1 MRPPGHT
8 ERVKCWSVEQVAA
21 VAPSP
26 RAVATAEPLAG
37 LHRWVSTG
45 FDDRAI
51 WGRCRGSGAEPYDT
65 IVDHVEV
72 AWRCSCPSRKLPC
85 KHALALLLM
94 WARHLVAEQSRPLA
108 VGAWIATRD
117 ARSAAAQTVDGHTA
131 AGGGQP
137 GGAATPSPGTAPDTD
152 PAGGGDGTSDPASP
166 PGRDDLTRSRDERV
180 ARMMAGLV
188 ELERWLEDRM
198 SNGLS
203 DPALGRYATWDD
215 LAARLVDARA
225 GALANRVRRLAGLV
239 GAGPDWHSDVLAEL
253 GILHLIAQAGLRL
266 ADLPG
271 PLGDAAATASGWQ
284 VRQVDVLAGV
294 PDTDDWFV
302 AGRSDVREDRIEV
315 RRLWLHGQH
324 TQTWAMLLS
333 FAAYQQVL
341 DDSFTVGSV
350 VRGDMHRYPG
360 GSLRALAGRR
370 EADPLP
376 FHLPVGLSIAQA
388 CDHVGRA
395 VAEQPWLDRLAVTV
409 NASPTI
415 QMGRWLLS
423 DRSGALPLLAD
434 ERSLASLLAA
444 SCGTDAT
451 VTAEWTPRGLV
462 PLTVH
467 LPDRTIDVGPRANP
481 AFVRGAAAGTS

>member
-1 MRPPGHT
+1 MRPLRHT
-8 ERVKCWSVEQVAA
+8 ERVNCWSVEQVAA

-37 LHRWVSTG
+37 LHRWVSPG
-45 FDDRAI
+45 VDDRAI
-51 WGRCRGSGAEPYDT
+51 WGRCRGSGSEPYDT

-94 WARHLVAEQSRPLA
+94 WARGLVPEQPRPPG
-108 VGAWIATRD
+108 VGAWITTRD
-117 ARSAAAQTVDGHTA
+117 ARTSAE
-131 AGGGQP
+131 P
-137 GGAATPSPGTAPDTD
+137 GGASTSSPGTEPESH
-152 PAGGGDGTSDPASP
+152 PAGDGDGTSDPSSP
-166 PGRDDLTRSRDERV
+166 PGRDDLTQSRDERV

-198 SNGLS
+198 SNGLA
-203 DPALGRYATWDD
+203 DPALARYATWDD

-225 GALANRVRRLAGLV
+225 GSLANRVRRLAGLV
-239 GAGPDWHSDVLAEL
+239 GAGVDWHSDVLAEL

-266 ADLPG
+266 PELPG

-315 RRLWLHGQH
+315 RRLWLYGQH
-324 TQTWAMLLS
+324 TQLWVMLLS

-376 FHLPVGLSIAQA
+376 LHLPAGVSIAQA

-395 VAEQPWLDRLAVTV
+395 VAEQPWLDRLAITV
-409 NASPTI
+409 SASPTI
-415 QMGRWLLS
+415 HLGRWLLS
-423 DRSGALPLLAD
+423 DHSGALPLLAD

-444 SCGTDAT
+444 SRGSNAT
-451 VTAEWTPRGLV
+451 VTTEWTPRGLV

-467 LPDRTIDVGPRANP
+467 LPGRTIDVGPRADP
-481 AFVRGAAAGTS
+481 TFVRGAGGAAS

>member
-1 MRPPGHT
+1 MNR
-8 ERVKCWSVEQVAA
+8 WSVDQVAA

-26 RAVATAEPLAG
+26 RAVAAAEPLAG
-37 LHRWVSTG
+37 LHRWASSG
-45 FDDRAI
+45 SDDRAI

-85 KHALALLLM
+85 KHAVALLLM
-94 WARHLVAEQSRPLA
+94 WARGLVVEQPRP
-108 VGAWIATRD
+108 VGVGVWIDARD
-117 ARSAAAQTVDGHTA
+117 ARTAAAA
-131 AGGGQP
+131 AV
-137 GGAATPSPGTAPDTD
+137 ADVPGTSPDARPDAGPDTGPD
-152 PAGGGDGTSDPASP
+152 TADTAGP
-166 PGRDDLTRSRDERV
+166 PGRDDLTKSRDERV
-180 ARMMAGLV
+180 ARMLAGLV

-198 SNGLS
+198 ANGLS
-203 DPALGRYATWDD
+203 DPALARYATWDD

-266 ADLPG
+266 PELPG
-271 PLGDAAATASGWQ
+271 SLGDAAATASGWQ
-284 VRQVDVLAGV
+284 VRQLDVLAGV

-315 RRLWLHGQH
+315 RRLWLYGQ
-324 TQTWAMLLS
+324 TTKSWVMLLS

-341 DDSFTVGSV
+341 DDSFTVGTV

-376 FHLPVGLSIAQA
+376 FQAPVGVSIADA
-388 CDHVGRA
+388 CRQVGRS
-395 VAEQPWLDRLAVTV
+395 VAEQPWLDRLAITV
-409 NASPTI
+409 SASPTLH
-415 QMGRWLLS
+415 MGRWLLG
-423 DRSGALPLLAD
+423 DGSGALPLLAD

-444 SCGTDAT
+444 SCGADVIVT
-451 VTAEWTPRGLV
+451 VEWTPRGLV

-467 LPDRTIDVGPRANP
+467 LPDRTIDIGPRADP
-481 AFVRGAAAGTS
+481 TFVRGSGGAS